1 VIGPLDVRVNVETT
15 AFKSETPSTMSK
27 IRADLVLVDRGLF
40 DSRAKARAAIEA
52 GGVRVA
58 GQVLKKPSELIEPD
72 APIEAVAAHPYV
84 GRGALKLEHAL
95 NHWPIRVKGRRV
107 IDVGAST
114 GGFTEVCLIR
124 GAARVYAVDVGQGQL
139 HPRLASDGR
148 VVNLERTDAR
158 NLDRALI
165 DGPITLVVCDAS
177 FIGLAKVLPAALD
190 LAEAGADLIALIK
203 PQFEAGPDLVGKG
216 GIVRDEATRQATAQA
231 VEQWLGQIG
240 WTVRDRIE
248 SPITGGDGNV
258 EYLVWAVKG

>member
-1 VIGPLDVRVNVETT
+1 
-15 AFKSETPSTMSK
+15 MSK
-27 IRADLVLVDRGLF
+27 IRADLILVERGLF

-58 GQVLKKPSELIEPD
+58 GQVLKKPSELVDPD

-84 GRGALKLEHAL
+84 GRGALKLDHAL
-95 NHWPIRVKGRRV
+95 THWPIDIAGRRV

-114 GGFTEVCLIR
+114 GGFTEVCLMR

-139 HPRLASDGR
+139 HPRLVSDGR
-148 VVNLERTDAR
+148 VINLERTDAR
-158 NLDRALI
+158 RLDRARI
-165 DGPITLVVCDAS
+165 DEPITLVVCDAS

-190 LAEAGADLIALIK
+190 LAEPGGDLIALIK

-216 GIVRDEATRQATAQA
+216 GIVRDNATRQATAQA
-231 VEQWLGQIG
+231 VEHWLGQIG
-240 WTVRDRIE
+240 WTVRGRTE

-258 EYLVWAVKG
+258 EYLVWAQKG

>member
-1 VIGPLDVRVNVETT
+1 M
-15 AFKSETPSTMSK
+15 AK
-27 IRADLVLVDRGLF
+27 IRADLVLVERGLF

-52 GGVRVA
+52 GGVRVD
-58 GQVLKKPSELIEPD
+58 GQVLKKPSELIDSD
-72 APIEAVAAHPYV
+72 APIEAIAAHPYV

-95 NHWPIRVKGRRV
+95 NHWPIEVTGRQV

-124 GAARVYAVDVGQGQL
+124 GAVKVYAVDVGQGQL
-139 HPRLASDGR
+139 HPRLAGDPR

-158 NLDRALI
+158 SLNRDLI
-165 DGPITLVVCDAS
+165 AEPVTLVVCDAS

-190 LAEAGADLIALIK
+190 LAEPGADLIALIK
-203 PQFEAGPDLVGKG
+203 PQFEAGPDHVGKG
-216 GIVRDEATRQATAQA
+216 GIVRDEATRQATAEA
-231 VEQWLGQIG
+231 VEGWLGQIG
-240 WTVRDRIE
+240 WTVRERTE